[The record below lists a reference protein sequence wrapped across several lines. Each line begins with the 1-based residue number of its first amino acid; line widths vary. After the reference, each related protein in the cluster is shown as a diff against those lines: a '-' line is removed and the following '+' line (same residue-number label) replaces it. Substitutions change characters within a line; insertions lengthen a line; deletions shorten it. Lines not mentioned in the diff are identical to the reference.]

1 MVSVVI
7 CSTEAN
13 SIQLCTG
20 VSDASCLIDCCI
32 TVCLR
37 RVNITITDTIRR
49 RTIRQHNHILRS
61 NAADLLLI
69 QEVKRTIQTVF
80 HIGALIH
87 AKTVNGCQRL
97 VIAVFACSAGNI
109 YPSQSGVTSCIKSND
124 CQHSACICISAA
136 VRSQELTG
144 SCLGC
149 GQSVQIGINAAV
161 ILTRILMAISSAAFC
176 AGLHRTGG
184 VDHHDNSAAAGL
196 LRDAGAGPDLQRNV
210 VGIIHTRDR
219 GCSLGQGNVG
229 VVDFMSDRTVAT
241 GFPVAIFAV
250 GTIDNSAVQ
259 RLAAVFCGVK
269 TLIACCI
276 CIPRDHTKKHNTAQ
290 QDTHYF
296 LKCRIHML
304 YPPDIILHGNNKCL
318 KCACQTKCYKKITQ
332 KEKL

>member
-1 MVSVVI
+1 MGSQ
-7 CSTEAN
+7 A
-13 SIQLCTG
+13 
-20 VSDASCLIDCCI
+20 IDG
-32 TVCLR
+32 
-37 RVNITITDTIRR
+37 
-49 RTIRQHNHILRS
+49 RQSAI
-61 NAADLLLI
+61 
-69 QEVKRTIQTVF
+69 
-80 HIGALIH
+80 
-87 AKTVNGCQRL
+87 
-97 VIAVFACSAGNI
+97 IAVLTCAAGNI
-109 YPSQSGVTSCIKSND
+109 TPGQIGSVTAVKGND
-124 CQHSACICISAA
+124 CQHSVGSCIGAT
-136 VRSQELTG
+136 VRSQELAC

-149 GQSVQIGINAAV
+149 GQSVLTGFNAFAAV
-161 ILTRILMAISSAAFC
+161 MCAGSAVAVSFAAFC

-184 VDHHDNSAAAGL
+184 VDHQDNSAAAGL

-219 GCSLGQGNVG
+219 GCSLGQGNVS
-229 VVDFMSDRTVAT
+229 VIDFMSDRTVAT
-241 GFPVAIFAV
+241 GFPLAIFAV

-259 RLAAVFCGVK
+259 HLAAVFCGVK

-276 CIPRDHTKKHNTAQ
+276 CIPGDHTKKHNTAQ